1 MLDSLQGL
9 NAATEKQKDRLTRL
23 EAFYADMDTRQLIK
37 TMLHKEF
44 KNEIA
49 LFSSFGADS
58 ALLISLIAEID
69 PSAPILFLDTEKHFK
84 ETLEYVETLAT
95 QFGLKDIRILKP
107 DPNIVKNIDPNGDLW
122 SKQPNRCCWMRK
134 VEPLQRAVREMGI
147 HALITGR
154 KRYQTDERQD
164 MGYFQIDEDGVFRIN
179 PLAFWTREQIKE
191 EFAKRNL
198 PKHPLVAS
206 GYKSIGCQ
214 PCTLPVAEGQ
224 NERDGRWAHTMNLYG
239 EKKNECGLHL
249 DKHTTSEWSV

>member
-9 NAATEKQKDRLTRL
+9 NENTGKQRDKLTRL
-23 EAFYADMDTRQLIK
+23 EAMYGDMETSLLLK
-37 TMLHKEF
+37 TVLHHEF

-58 ALLISLIAEID
+58 ALLIALIAEID
-69 PSAPILFLDTEKHFK
+69 PATPILFLDTEKHFK
-84 ETLEYVETLAT
+84 ETLEYVETLRERFKLT
-95 QFGLKDIRILKP
+95 DIRILKP
-107 DPNIVKNIDPNGDLW
+107 DPNIVKNIDPKGDLW

-147 HALITGR
+147 KALITGR
-154 KRYQTDERQD
+154 KRYQTQERGD
-164 MGYFQIDEDGVFRIN
+164 MTYFQIDEDGVFRIN
-179 PLAFWTREQIKE
+179 PLAYWSREQIKE
-191 EFAKRNL
+191 AYDKRNL
-198 PKHPLVAS
+198 PAHPLVAK
-206 GYKSIGCQ
+206 GYKSIGCE

-224 NERDGRWAHTMNLYG
+224 DERDGRWAHTMNLYG